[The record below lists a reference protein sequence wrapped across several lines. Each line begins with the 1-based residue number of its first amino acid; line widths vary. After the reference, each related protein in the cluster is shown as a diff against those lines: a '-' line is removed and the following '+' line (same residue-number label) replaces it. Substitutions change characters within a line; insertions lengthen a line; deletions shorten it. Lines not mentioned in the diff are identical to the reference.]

1 MFSIFVTT
9 FRFDGSDGSQAY
21 LIFQPVHRYFNLIA
35 NTKHIVEWKSKGL
48 SNESIK
54 PITTSDNIL
63 TPIISYYGYK
73 IRLKLNGSILRQP
86 KVTCIH
92 EKAVNIYI
100 LYELSGSSSHTD

>member
-35 NTKHIVEWKSKGL
+35 NTKHTKHIVEWKSKGL

-63 TPIISYYGYK
+63 TPIIS
-73 IRLKLNGSILRQP
+73 
-86 KVTCIH
+86 
-92 EKAVNIYI
+92 
-100 LYELSGSSSHTD
+100 